1 MRAARF
7 SILLAAPALPAPA
20 ALIFLVGLVIA
31 VPAVAP
37 TPVFANAAAAPD
49 TTRPLLW
56 ATDAEGGAP
65 YIYKDPQDPTRNI
78 GFEVEIVAEIEKE
91 IGQPIVV
98 HQYAYS
104 NLILGLQRGDADFAM
119 NGLEVT
125 PDRAEKVL
133 FSVPY
138 YVFREQLVVRRGEQ
152 RFHDL
157 DGCAKID
164 CVVGT
169 LEDTAADRLLH
180 GKGVRATLYDGVVEP
195 YRDLTLGRID
205 AVLLDL
211 PIAIYYA
218 KPIRELEFAGEPLAR
233 GTYAIM
239 FQKGNE
245 ALKRRI
251 DAALE
256 AMMKDGRLR
265 AILERWNLWDEEQA
279 ALAQVGAGD
288 IISASRE
295 AWTFD
300 RYFPLLL
307 RGAALT
313 VFLAVVSFGFAIL
326 LGLPVACLRLYGPAP
341 MRWLAIGYVEFFRGI
356 PVLLL
361 LYVLYYG
368 LADLSTASGLGSA
381 FRLDPIQAAILGL
394 GLNYAAYEAEI
405 YRAGISAVPYGQ
417 WEAAASLG
425 MTGWLAFRRIIL
437 PQAVRTILP
446 PMTGDFVAL
455 FKDTS
460 IVSTIAVVELSK
472 QYQILSKSSMKYL
485 EIGLLTAALYLVMSV
500 PLGFLSRRLERI
512 WGRGIL

>member
-1 MRAARF
+1 MRGAPLLV
-7 SILLAAPALPAPA
+7 LLAALALPGPA
-20 ALIFLVGLVIA
+20 SSS
-31 VPAVAP
+31 
-37 TPVFANAAAAPD
+37 AAARSDSAAVD

-65 YIYKDPQDPTRNI
+65 YTFKDPKDPNRNI
-78 GFEVEIVAEIEKE
+78 GFEVEVIAEIEKE
-91 IGQPIVV
+91 IGQPIVP
-98 HQYAYS
+98 HQYAFS
-104 NLILGLQRGDADFAM
+104 SLILGLQRGDFDFAM

-138 YVFREQLVVRRGEQ
+138 YVFREQLVVRRGET
-152 RFHDL
+152 RFRDL
-157 DGCAKID
+157 EGCAKIR

-180 GKGVRATLYDGVVEP
+180 ARGMTATMYDGVVEP
-195 YRDLTLGRID
+195 YRDLVLGRVD

-218 KPIRELEFAGEPLAR
+218 KPNPDLEFAGEAMAR

-245 ALKRRI
+245 ALKHRI

-256 AMMKDGRLR
+256 TLIQDGRLR
-265 AILERWNLWDEEQA
+265 AILERWNLWDDQQA
-279 ALAQVGAGD
+279 ALAQVGGGD
-288 IISASRE
+288 IIAASRQ

-307 RGAALT
+307 RGAILT
-313 VFLAVVSFGFAIL
+313 VFLAVVSFALAVL
-326 LGLPVACLRLYGPAP
+326 LGLPIACMRLYGAAP
-341 MRWLAIGYVEFFRGI
+341 LRWAAIGYVEFFRGI

-368 LADLSTASGLGSA
+368 MADLSTASGLGSA

-500 PLGFLSRRLERI
+500 PLGFLSRRLERR

>member
-1 MRAARF
+1 MRGAPLLV
-7 SILLAAPALPAPA
+7 LLAALALTLPSSTLA
-20 ALIFLVGLVIA
+20 AGD
-31 VPAVAP
+31 
-37 TPVFANAAAAPD
+37 D

-65 YIYKDPQDPTRNI
+65 YTFKDPKDPTRNI
-78 GFEVEIVAEIEKE
+78 GFEVEIVADIEKE
-91 IGQPIVV
+91 IGQPIVP
-98 HQYAYS
+98 HQYAFS
-104 NLILGLQRGDADFAM
+104 SLILGLQRGDFDFAM

-138 YVFREQLVVRRGEQ
+138 YVFREQLVVRKGEA
-152 RFHDL
+152 RFRDL
-157 DGCAKID
+157 DGCLKLD

-180 GKGVRATLYDGVVEP
+180 ARGIRATMYDGVVEP
-195 YRDLTLGRID
+195 YRDLVLGRVD

-218 KPIRELEFAGEPLAR
+218 KPNPDLEFAAEPMAR

-239 FQKGNE
+239 FQKGN
-245 ALKRRI
+245 
-251 DAALE
+251 
-256 AMMKDGRLR
+256 DGRLR

-279 ALAQVGAGD
+279 ALAQVGSGD
-288 IISASRE
+288 ILSASRE

-307 RGAALT
+307 RGAVLT
-313 VFLAVVSFGFAIL
+313 VILAVVSFGLAVL
-326 LGLPVACLRLYGPAP
+326 LGLPIACTRLYGPAP
-341 MRWLAIGYVEFFRGI
+341 LRWAAIGYVEFFRGI

-368 LADLSTASGLGSA
+368 LADLSSASGLGSA
-381 FRLDPIQAAILGL
+381 FRLGPIHAAILGL

-405 YRAGISAVPYGQ
+405 YRAGISAVPHGQ

-485 EIGLLTAALYLVMSV
+485 EIGLLTAVLYLVMSV
-500 PLGFLSRRLERI
+500 PLGFLSRWLERR

>member
-1 MRAARF
+1 MRRALVP
-7 SILLAAPALPAPA
+7 ILLAALALSATH
-20 ALIFLVGLVIA
+20 
-31 VPAVAP
+31 P
-37 TPVFANAAAAPD
+37 TAAAEPPSG
-49 TTRPLLW
+49 RPLLW
-56 ATDAEGGAP
+56 GTDAEGGAP
-65 YIYKDPQDPTRNI
+65 YIFKDPKDPNHNI
-78 GFEVEIVAEIEKE
+78 GFEVEIVDEIAKE
-91 IGQPIVV
+91 LQQPIAVQ
-98 HQYAYS
+98 QYAYS
-104 NLILGLQRGDADFAM
+104 SLILGLQRGDFDFGM

-125 PDRAEKVL
+125 PDRAEKVM

-138 YVFREQLVVRRGEQ
+138 YVFREQLVVRRGEA
-152 RFHDL
+152 RFRDL
-157 DGCAKID
+157 DGCLKIA

-180 GKGVRATLYDGVVEP
+180 ERGITATMYDGVVEP
-195 YRDLTLGRID
+195 YRDLVLGRVD

-218 KPIRELEFAGEPLAR
+218 KPNPDLEFAGPAVAR

-239 FQKGNE
+239 FQKGNA
-245 ALKRRI
+245 ALKHRI

-256 AMMKDGRLR
+256 TMIRDGRLR
-265 AILERWNLWDEEQA
+265 AILERWNLWDDEQA
-279 ALAQVGAGD
+279 ALSQVGSGD
-288 IISASRE
+288 ILSASRR

-307 RGAALT
+307 RGAVLT
-313 VFLAVVSFGFAIL
+313 VFLAFVSFGMAIL
-326 LGLPVACLRLYGPAP
+326 LGLPIACMRLYGPALL
-341 MRWLAIGYVEFFRGI
+341 RWAAIGYVEFFRGI

-368 LADLSTASGLGSA
+368 MADLSTASGLGSA

>member
-1 MRAARF
+1 MRGALVP
-7 SILLAAPALPAPA
+7 ILLAALALSATH
-20 ALIFLVGLVIA
+20 
-31 VPAVAP
+31 P
-37 TPVFANAAAAPD
+37 TAAAEPSS
-49 TTRPLLW
+49 TRPLLW
-56 ATDAEGGAP
+56 GTDAEGGAP
-65 YIYKDPQDPTRNI
+65 YIFKDPKDPNHNI
-78 GFEVEIVAEIEKE
+78 GFEVEIVDEIARELK
-91 IGQPIVV
+91 QPIVV
-98 HQYAYS
+98 QQYAYS
-104 NLILGLQRGDADFAM
+104 SLILGLQRGDFDFGM

-125 PDRAEKVL
+125 RDRAEKVL
-133 FSVPY
+133 FSLPY
-138 YVFREQLVVRRGEQ
+138 YVFREQLVVRRGEA
-152 RFHDL
+152 RFRDL
-157 DGCAKID
+157 DGCLKIA

-180 GKGVRATLYDGVVEP
+180 ERGITATMYDGVVEP
-195 YRDLTLGRID
+195 YRDLVLGRID

-218 KPIRELEFAGEPLAR
+218 KPNPDLEFAGTAVAR

-245 ALKRRI
+245 ALKHRI

-256 AMMKDGRLR
+256 KMIQDGRLR
-265 AILERWNLWDEEQA
+265 AILERWNLWDDQQA
-279 ALAQVGAGD
+279 ALSQVGNGD
-288 IISASRE
+288 ILSASRR

-313 VFLAVVSFGFAIL
+313 VFLAFVSFGLAIL
-326 LGLPVACLRLYGPAP
+326 LGLPIACMRLYGPAP
-341 MRWLAIGYVEFFRGI
+341 LRWAAIVYVEFFRGI

-405 YRAGISAVPYGQ
+405 YRAGIGAVPYGQ

-485 EIGLLTAALYLVMSV
+485 EIGLLTAVLYLVMSV
-500 PLGFLSRRLERI
+500 PLGFLSRRLERL

>member
-1 MRAARF
+1 MRGAPVLV
-7 SILLAAPALPAPA
+7 LLAALAWPAPA
-20 ALIFLVGLVIA
+20 A
-31 VPAVAP
+31 
-37 TPVFANAAAAPD
+37 AAPAAD
-49 TTRPLLW
+49 DPTRPLLW

-65 YIYKDPQDPTRNI
+65 YTFKDPKDPNRNI
-78 GFEVEIVAEIEKE
+78 GFEVEIIAEIEKE
-91 IGQPIVV
+91 IGQPIVA
-98 HQYAYS
+98 HQYAFS
-104 NLILGLQRGDADFAM
+104 SLILGLQRGDFDFAM

-138 YVFREQLVVRRGEQ
+138 YVFREQLVVRKGEA
-152 RFHDL
+152 RFRDL
-157 DGCAKID
+157 EGCGTID

-180 GKGVRATLYDGVVEP
+180 ARGIRATMYDGVVEP
-195 YRDLTLGRID
+195 YRDLVLGRLD

-218 KPIRELEFAGEPLAR
+218 KPNPDLEFAGEAMAR

-256 AMMKDGRLR
+256 TILEDGRLR

-279 ALAQVGAGD
+279 ALAQVGSGD
-288 IISASRE
+288 ILSASRD

-307 RGAALT
+307 RGAVLT
-313 VFLAVVSFGFAIL
+313 VFLAFVSFGLAIL
-326 LGLPVACLRLYGPAP
+326 LGLPIACMRLYGPAP
-341 MRWLAIGYVEFFRGI
+341 MRWVAIGYVEFFRGI

-381 FRLDPIQAAILGL
+381 FRLDPIHAAILGL

-485 EIGLLTAALYLVMSV
+485 EIGLLTAVLYLVMSV
-500 PLGFLSRRLERI
+500 PLGFLSRWLERR